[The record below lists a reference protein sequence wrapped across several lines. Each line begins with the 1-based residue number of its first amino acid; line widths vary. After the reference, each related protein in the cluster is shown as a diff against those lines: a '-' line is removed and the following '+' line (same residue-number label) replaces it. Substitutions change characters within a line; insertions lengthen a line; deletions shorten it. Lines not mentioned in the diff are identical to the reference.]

1 MTTIRRFPF
10 FSHATG
16 TATRVLVQGRE
27 GELVSR
33 GPGASFWFRP
43 LGASISEVPVE
54 DLEFGHIFRVTTRDR
69 QEVSV
74 QTALTV
80 RIADPA
86 RAVRRLDFAVDVT
99 TGEWSGRPLQT
110 LQNRVAETAQQFA
123 AAVVAATTLEV
134 LLDEGL
140 ALVRDAVLAG
150 LRGEEQLGA
159 AGVEVV
165 GVRVVAVR
173 PEEELE
179 RALQTKVREA
189 IQAEADRATYDRRAQ
204 AVDRER
210 AIKENELNNRTQ
222 LARREAELVELVGA
236 NERRRTQQELEREE
250 LRGEGQLEGR
260 RLDVDARVDEI
271 ERVATAENAALAV
284 KLATYQAA
292 ELPALVASVVPE
304 VVQSLPSIDTITLTP
319 DMLGDAVT
327 RAIAGMRAA

>member
-1 MTTIRRFPF
+1 M
-10 FSHATG
+10 
-16 TATRVLVQGRE
+16 LVQGRA
-27 GELVSR
+27 GDLVTR

-54 DLEFGHIFRVTTRDR
+54 DLEFGHIFRVTTKDR

-86 RAVRRLDFAVDVT
+86 RAVRRFDFAVDVA

-123 AAVVAATTLEV
+123 AAVVAATPLEV

-140 ALVRDAVLAG
+140 VLVREAVLAG
-150 LRGEEQLGA
+150 LLEEGQLGA

-165 GVRVVAVR
+165 AVRVVAVR

-179 RALQTKVREA
+179 RALQAKVREA
-189 IQAEADRATYDRRAQ
+189 IQAEADRATYERRAQ

-222 LARREAELVELVGA
+222 LARREAELVELSGA

-250 LRGEGQLEGR
+250 LRGEAQLEGR
-260 RLDVDARVDEI
+260 RLAVDARVDEI
-271 ERVATAENAALAV
+271 ERVAAAENAALAV
-284 KLATYQAA
+284 KLAAYEAA
-292 ELPALVASVVPE
+292 GLPALVASVAPQVL
-304 VVQSLPSIDTITLTP
+304 QSLPDIDALTLTP

>member
-16 TATRVLVQGRE
+16 TATRVLVQGRG
-27 GELVSR
+27 GELVSH

-54 DLEFGHIFRVTTRDR
+54 DLEFGNIFRVTTRDR

-86 RAVRRLDFAVDVT
+86 RAVRHLDFAVDVSS
-99 TGEWSGRPLQT
+99 GEWSGRPLQT

-123 AAVVAATTLEV
+123 AAVVAANPLEV

-140 ALVRDAVLAG
+140 TLVRDAVLEG
-150 LRGEEQLGA
+150 LRSEEQLSS

-222 LARREAELVELVGA
+222 LARREAELVELAGA

-250 LRGEGQLEGR
+250 LRGEALLESR
-260 RLDVDARVDEI
+260 RLAVDARVDEI
-271 ERVATAENAALAV
+271 ERVAAAENAALAA
-284 KLATYQAA
+284 KLEAFGAA
-292 ELPALVASVVPE
+292 DLPALLAGVFPE
-304 VVQSLPSIDTITLTP
+304 VVRALPEIDAVTLTP
-319 DMLGDAVT
+319 DLLGDAVT
-327 RAIAGMRAA
+327 RALTALRAA

>member
-10 FSHATG
+10 LSHATG
-16 TATRVLVQGRE
+16 TATRVLIQGRR
-27 GELVSR
+27 GELISR

-43 LGASISEVPVE
+43 LGASISEVPIE

-86 RAVRRLDFAVDVT
+86 RAVRHLDFAVDVT
-99 TGEWSGRPLQT
+99 TGEWTGRPLQA

-123 AAVVAATTLEV
+123 AAVVAVTTLEV

-140 ALVRDAVLAG
+140 ALVRNAVLDG
-150 LRGEEQLGA
+150 LLGEEQLGS

-179 RALQTKVREA
+179 RALQTGVREA
-189 IQAEADRATYDRRAQ
+189 IQAEADRATYERRAQ

-222 LARREAELVELVGA
+222 LAGREAELVELVGT
-236 NERRRTQQELEREE
+236 NERRRTQHELEREE
-250 LRGEGQLEGR
+250 LRAEALLESN
-260 RLDVDARVDEI
+260 RLAVDARVDEI
-271 ERVATAENAALAV
+271 ERVAAAENAALVAR
-284 KLATYQAA
+284 LEAYRGA
-292 ELPALVASVVPE
+292 ELPAIVASIAPE
-304 VVQSLPSIDTITLTP
+304 VLRALPEIDAITLTP
-319 DMLGDAVT
+319 DMLGDALA
-327 RAIAGMRAA
+327 RAVAGLRAA